1 MSGDLDRLSAET
13 RALLAHEQ
21 RFPPE
26 SAELRSR
33 ALNRARAALLAGSAA
48 PAPSFWRTR
57 AVLLAAALLMTTFA
71 TAAVIGWFGL
81 RSSSKAPASVPSD
94 ARAPRGAV
102 ASRAQSPAA
111 PAPLVDSAQ
120 SAEAH
125 GAALESKKSVS
136 SARRPSL
143 ADTYALELAI
153 LRRARAAVASENF
166 AAALDAVGEHQRR
179 FPEGNLREERDA
191 LRVKALSG
199 MGKSDE
205 ARAAAERFRERFPES
220 VLAPR
225 LEGTV
230 RPAP

>member
-1 MSGDLDRLSAET
+1 MSGELDPLSAET

-21 RFPPE
+21 SFPSE

-33 ALNRARAALLAGSAA
+33 VLNRARAALLAGSK
-48 PAPSFWRTR
+48 PASPSFWRTR
-57 AVLLAAALLMTTFA
+57 AVLLAAALLVTTFA
-71 TAAVIGWFGL
+71 AAAVIGWFGS
-81 RSSSKAPASVPSD
+81 RSSSNVPASVPSD
-94 ARAPRGAV
+94 ARTPRGAV
-102 ASRAQSPAA
+102 AARAQAPAA

-120 SAEAH
+120 GAETH
-125 GAALESKKSVS
+125 GAALESKKASS

-179 FPEGNLREERDA
+179 FPDGNLREERDA

-199 MGKSDE
+199 IGKSDE

-230 RPAP
+230 RPPP